1 MCLYSIKGISKSASD
16 VLYEYKNTQF
26 ESFVD
31 VIKAIPLDKT
41 TYEALIKLDYF
52 SEFGRSAKLL
62 NIYDIYKK
70 WNGRKTIKKATVEPF
85 TIEMLNKFCSKE
97 SATQYSFDDI
107 EPLIKEYVKAIPNE
121 DISQSDKIAAQ
132 LDHLS
137 YIQAT
142 GLEADRKTGYVR
154 AVYPCKRKSDNK
166 TWAYKVSVT
175 FLGRG
180 KDSDLTIYKVQ
191 YDKCKLQ
198 KGDIFQA
205 VDVTSKEYQGRK
217 YWYLMDYKK
226 ISKNA

>member
-1 MCLYSIKGISKSASD
+1 MLAIYGLY
-16 VLYEYKNTQF
+16 
-26 ESFVD
+26 
-31 VIKAIPLDKT
+31 
-41 TYEALIKLDYF
+41 
-52 SEFGRSAKLL
+52 RS
-62 NIYDIYKK
+62 
-70 WNGRKTIKKATVEPF
+70 WNGRKSIKKTNIEPF
-85 TIEMLNKFCSKE
+85 SIEQLNKFCSKE
-97 SATQYSFDDI
+97 TASQYVFDDI
-107 EPLIKEYVKAIPNE
+107 EPLIQEYIKSIPDE
-121 DISQSDKIAAQ
+121 DISQKDKIEAQ

-142 GLEADRKTGYVR
+142 GLESDRRTGYVR
-154 AVYPCKRKSDNK
+154 AVYPCKRKSDGK

-180 KDSDLTIYKVQ
+180 KDSDLTIYKVR

-205 VDVTSKEYQGRK
+205 IEVSPKDYQGRR